1 VTGETAAAR
10 RHGRAGIAAV
20 LLVLLG
26 LLAWSGAIV
35 VDTWRVFWSALQ
47 VAVPESPDAWLEVNY
62 PGCPAAAQWVRD
74 QGLPRIHSLP
84 IGPDPVA
91 QRMSELLYPLEVL
104 PTAWSAMPDG
114 AIVVFSGDDPPV
126 AAEELFAR
134 GVVRIVRVRR

>member
-1 VTGETAAAR
+1 M
-10 RHGRAGIAAV
+10 
-20 LLVLLG
+20 LLLLLG
-26 LLAWSGAIV
+26 WSGAIV
-35 VDTWRVFWSALQ
+35 VDTHRVFWAAVQ
-47 VAVPESPDAWLEVNY
+47 VHVPETPETWLEINY

-104 PTAWSAMPDG
+104 PAAWSAMPDG

-126 AAEELFAR
+126 PADELFAR